1 MVVAAIRVKRVQQV
15 LLVKDLP
22 ADNRA
27 RMAAHIAAQV
37 VAAQVQSE

>member
-1 MVVAAIRVKRVQQV
+1 MVVAIRVKRVQRV

-22 ADNRA
+22 AENRA

-37 VAAQVQSE
+37 VAALVQSE